1 MIIYK
6 LKEDW
11 SFFKAGE
18 KFTASSYGNLYQL
31 VNDDGKL
38 VLAKIPTDL
47 LAVVGGGYVWRPNG
61 DDEYHYIDSDGAV
74 LNEEYYIRDDYTD
87 KGRLAIGNC
96 FKTAQEANSACD
108 WLKARQRLIESGAR
122 FINSRDINASENCF
136 NVYFSVNER
145 ELMVNDVFLGKNVV
159 FSREL
164 CFDDKQLAERSIEEH
179 KDDWLTYLGVKEKND
194 ERTDA

>member
-1 MIIYK
+1 MKTYRLNENWSSFSVGDRFK
-6 LKEDW
+6 L
-11 SFFKAGE
+11 S
-18 KFTASSYGNLYQL
+18 TRGNGDLFQL
-31 VNDDGKL
+31 INNSGDY

-47 LAVVGGGYVWRPNG
+47 LDEVDYDIWKPKDGETYYYCDEDGEVLSSEFYDGYAPHVPRC
-61 DDEYHYIDSDGAV
+61 S
-74 LNEEYYIRDDYTD
+74 L
-87 KGRLAIGNC
+87 GNC
-96 FKTAQEANSACD
+96 FKTEEDAQAMVD
-108 WLKARQRLIESGAR
+108 WFRARHNLVESGAR